1 MYGMGV
7 AQNYEEAHSYFSKA
21 AEAGNSEGRFN
32 LGRSAPHAV
41 LSCADCVAFRE
52 LCHTPF
58 SSLSFAVFSSRDP
71 NRLGALYIGGYGVK
85 KDYGKALLYF
95 ASAAKQGK
103 FTRFD
108 SPVDAQP
115 SLLSAAALQCVA
127 RRQQQLRGRA
137 DRTV

>member
-52 LCHTPF
+52 LCHT
-58 SSLSFAVFSSRDP
+58 S
-71 NRLGALYIGGYGVK
+71 
-85 KDYGKALLYF
+85 
-95 ASAAKQGK
+95 
-103 FTRFD
+103 
-108 SPVDAQP
+108 
-115 SLLSAAALQCVA
+115 
-127 RRQQQLRGRA
+127 
-137 DRTV
+137 